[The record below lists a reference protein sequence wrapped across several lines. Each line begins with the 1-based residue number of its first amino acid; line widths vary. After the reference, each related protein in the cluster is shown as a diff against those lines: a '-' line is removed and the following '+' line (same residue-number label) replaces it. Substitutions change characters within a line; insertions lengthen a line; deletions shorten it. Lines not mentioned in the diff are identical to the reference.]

1 MPRSA
6 IRPFW
11 EPGQGARTH
20 NGWHTRH
27 LTPDGRDQV
36 WEQDDFWLLSPA
48 ALRTLLDCD
57 KCEISSENN
66 LFHILRTWLAKV
78 CDLLVSLSPPLR
90 RCVWTHAT
98 LVAIRTGK
106 SGKAN

>member
-1 MPRSA
+1 
-6 IRPFW
+6 
-11 EPGQGARTH
+11 
-20 NGWHTRH
+20 
-27 LTPDGRDQV
+27 V
-36 WEQDDFWLLSPA
+36 WEQDDFWQLSPA

-78 CDLLVSLSPPLR
+78 CDLLVSLSLSLLLFAA
-90 RCVWTHAT
+90 HAT